1 VATSSSTS
9 AGTPSRRVRPRRA
22 ARTASP
28 GSAAPSAPTPWNL
41 DRGRASG
48 EMGYLPGLDGIRA
61 LAVLGVMLY
70 HADLPWMPGGFLG
83 VDVFFVLSGFLITS
97 LLLEEFARSGR
108 IDFKRFYIRRARRL
122 LPALLLM
129 LAVVG
134 AAVAFF
140 YRDAAGAFRADAIAS
155 LLYVNNWWYIVA
167 DQSYFEFIG
176 RPPLLKHLWSLAIE
190 EQFYL
195 VWPVVVLILL
205 KFGKTRAVRWTALI
219 GAVASTAWMAILSIS
234 NGFPELADPS
244 RAYFGT
250 DSHIMGLLIGAAL
263 ATVWRPGRLS
273 THLAPGAKALITAIG
288 VASLLTVV
296 WIFWQVGEFSGWLYR
311 GGFLL
316 FAIIVAVLV
325 AAAAHPGAPLGRALG
340 TQPWRYIGQRSYGLY
355 LWHWPVFMVTRP
367 DLDVGV
373 DGIPNLILRFGLTF
387 GLAELSYR
395 YVEMPIR
402 RGAIKNF
409 FSDWRSSPPEE
420 KSHLT
425 QRVLVGSG
433 VSIAAIALV
442 GAGLA
447 TAPTVDQQLAPDV
460 AAAIGIDDGG
470 PTSIL
475 IDSSPRPT
483 PAPTSGQ
490 SPSPT
495 PADSSVPSP
504 TPTNQATAD
513 APPENANGIL
523 TAIGDS
529 VLLGVATHLQEKVK
543 KSAVDAEVSRQAS
556 GVLDRVRALAAAD
569 LLAPTVVLHT
579 GTNGIVTEGQ
589 LREMLD
595 LLADRERVVVMNV
608 NVPRR
613 WTDPN
618 NEVIA
623 TVIRDYPNVVLA
635 DWAAISA
642 GRADYFVSD
651 GVHPTWEGTK
661 AFVKELRRAAGL

>member
-1 VATSSSTS
+1 MASSST
-9 AGTPSRRVRPRRA
+9 AAASRDV
-22 ARTASP
+22 
-28 GSAAPSAPTPWNL
+28 PWNL
-41 DRGRASG
+41 DKGRRKG

-97 LLLEEFARSGR
+97 LILEEFDRRGR
-108 IDFKRFYIRRARRL
+108 IDFKTFYIRRARRL

-134 AAVAFF
+134 VAAAFF
-140 YRDAAGAFRADAIAS
+140 YRDAAPAFRTDAIAS
-155 LLYVNNWWYIVA
+155 LFYVNNWWYIVA

-176 RPPLLKHLWSLAIE
+176 RPPLLKHLWSLSIE

-195 VWPVVVLILL
+195 IWPAITLVALKLGKRRAVLI
-205 KFGKTRAVRWTALI
+205 TALV
-219 GAVASTAWMAILSIS
+219 GAIASTVWMAVLSIT
-234 NGFPELADPS
+234 NGFPDLADPS

-263 ATVWRPGRLS
+263 ATVWRPGRLP
-273 THLAPGAKALITAIG
+273 TRLVPGAKILLTAIG
-288 VASLLTVV
+288 FTSLVAVIWV
-296 WIFWQVGEFSGWLYR
+296 FWQVGEFDGWLYR

-316 FAIIVAVLV
+316 FALLVAVLV
-325 AAAAHPGAPLGRALG
+325 AMASHPGSPFGAMLG

-367 DLDVGV
+367 DLDIGL
-373 DGIPNLILRFGLTF
+373 DGLPLLILRFGLTF
-387 GLAELSYR
+387 GIAELSYR
-395 YVEMPIR
+395 FVEMPIR
-402 RGAIKNF
+402 RGAIKRF
-409 FSDWRSSPPEE
+409 IDEWRGAPDEE
-420 KSHLT
+420 RAHLT

-433 VSIAAIALV
+433 VGIAAIALT

-447 TAPTVDQQLAPDV
+447 TAPTTEAQLAPDV

-475 IDSSPRPT
+475 IDATPR
-483 PAPTSGQ
+483 
-490 SPSPT
+490 PSPT
-495 PADSSVPSP
+495 NDPSVSPSASPSAVPTVEPSP
-504 TPTNQATAD
+504 TVD
-513 APPENANGIL
+513 AGPPQNANGIL

-529 VLLGVATHLQEKVK
+529 VMLGVAGHLQDKVK
-543 KSAVDAEVSRQAS
+543 KTSVDAEVSRQAS
-556 GVLDRVRALAAAD
+556 GVLERVEALAAAD

-579 GTNGIVTEGQ
+579 GTNGIVTEDQ
-589 LREMLD
+589 LRAMLD
-595 LLADRERVVVMNV
+595 TLSDRERVVVVNV

-623 TVIRDYPNVVLA
+623 TVVPDYPNAVIA
-635 DWAAISA
+635 DWAAVSA
-642 GRADYFVSD
+642 GRADFFVSD

-661 AFVKELRRAAGL
+661 AFVKEIRRAANL